1 MAEKKPKKSNYNP
14 AIAKDTGAP
23 KGAPKA
29 GNGFMYNSI
38 SNPDKKNKK

>member
-1 MAEKKPKKSNYNP
+1 MAEKKPKKNNYNP
-14 AIAKDTGAP
+14 AVAKDTGSP

-38 SNPDKKNKK
+38 SNSDKKNKK